1 LAGFRG
7 GGNGD
12 IRAEDLGY
20 ERRIGG
26 TRRVGNGKGGV

>member
-26 TRRVGNGKGGV
+26 TRRIGNGERRV